1 LKAVLLLEDGTLFRG
16 TGFGAEG
23 EPVGEVVFNTSMMGY
38 QEILTDP
45 SYYGQIVTMTYPQI
59 GNYGVNEEDIESSKV
74 HVSGFVVR
82 EFFDDY
88 SNFRATASIS
98 AYLKRNRITGIS
110 EIDTRMLTRK
120 IRLSGAMKGIISTET
135 DDIKKLGNK
144 LKNHPGMAGS
154 DLVKYVTC
162 KSSYIYKGSFPC
174 TEDNTSSYD
183 GDVYNESSNNN
194 ANGNV
199 HTKYGN
205 SKYGGNTGG
214 SAYTIAVLDFGIK
227 FNILRC
233 LDNEGFKLHV
243 MPAATGVKKIMD
255 CNPDGVFL
263 SNGPG
268 DPAAVEYAIKS
279 ISGMLGSVPIFGIC
293 LGHQLMALA
302 LGAKT
307 YKLKF
312 GHHGGNQPVK
322 NLENGRVE
330 ITTQNH
336 GFNVDSESLSMIKKS
351 SFKITHRNL
360 NDGTI
365 EGIEYPEIFAYSV
378 QHHPEAGPGP
388 YDSRYIFKNFKQYI
402 EKFKKSAGY

>member
-1 LKAVLLLEDGTLFRG
+1 LKAILLLEDGTLFRG
-16 TGFGAEG
+16 ISFGAEG
-23 EPVGEVVFNTSMMGY
+23 EAIGEVVFNTSMTGY

-45 SYYGQIVTMTYPQI
+45 SYYGQIITMTYPQI
-59 GNYGVNEEDIESSKV
+59 GNYGVNEEDVESSKV

-82 EFFDDY
+82 EYFDDY
-88 SNFRATASIS
+88 SNFRAKTSIS
-98 AYLKRNRITGIS
+98 SYLKKNSVTGIS
-110 EIDTRMLTRK
+110 EIDTRMLTKR

-135 DDIKKLGNK
+135 DDIKNLGNK
-144 LKNHPGMAGS
+144 LKNHPDMAGS

-162 KSSYIYKGSFPC
+162 KSSYIYKGDAEFNKGNP
-174 TEDNTSSYD
+174 SSA
-183 GDVYNESSNNN
+183 GP
-194 ANGNV
+194 
-199 HTKYGN
+199 KY
-205 SKYGGNTGG
+205 K
-214 SAYTIAVLDFGIK
+214 IAVLDFGIK

-233 LDNEGFKLHV
+233 LDGAGFKLHV
-243 MPAATGVKKIMD
+243 MPARADVKKILEF
-255 CNPDGVFL
+255 NPDGVFL

-268 DPAAVEYAIKS
+268 DPAAVGYAIKT
-279 ISGMLGSVPIFGIC
+279 ISEMLGRIPIFGIC
-293 LGHQLMALA
+293 LGHQLMAIA

-336 GFNVDSESLSMIKKS
+336 GFSVDTDSLKSIKQS

-360 NDGTI
+360 NDDTI
-365 EGIEYPEIFAYSV
+365 EGLKYPEIFAYSV
-378 QHHPEAGPGP
+378 QHHPEAAPGP

-402 EKFKKSAGY
+402 EEFKKAAG